1 MSVPISRGNLK
12 LFAIFFS
19 MTLWLSAGVRS
30 EVEDWYVQNFEN
42 KAMFLKI
49 PIRGQRQILHV
60 RATSPVLDPAS
71 ANLPLLFKVGD
82 QVRITE
88 VNFRDDSVRF
98 KIASTDLGQESEI
111 HFQFPQQLSQD
122 FSQQPTFDLTLL
134 ATFTE
139 GLSYTD
145 IESAKEE
152 FIKSQFDQFIQQLA
166 HSNNTSAEVVRS
178 TLGETFPEHQLL
190 QEEANSL
197 KSKLQ
202 RVEQTLEQT
211 LDESQAG
218 QEVQSQLARFQE
230 ELDQTRIDLSAVQ
243 GERDDLLEE
252 IKSAE
257 KRTDDFRKSAEE
269 YEQQMN
275 SLVENLNLKTSSAS
289 SLGAQVSVLN
299 DSIQT
304 LRQEQITRGRKLEEV
319 NTQLQELQVKN
330 RELSEDLKDAQ
341 DERQKVWDNLSVLTS
356 NRKSLEARYVA
367 SQEENEQLQNAAVLS
382 DSLHLERRLERRE
395 EGTFQLADLYLL
407 SQHIATLEMQVPPY
421 SGTVNPV
428 RFSMHSPDM
437 VKFSEEERKIYEVL
451 GEPLK
456 IETSWQ
462 SSSNDLKFLLLN
474 TEAIQT
480 VGPRETVEWPWL
492 FQGEISQPEQAS
504 LITSLVSPEGRETFI
519 GSQDVTVNPGHVMAR
534 IQQSI
539 SPLSLLAGAVLTMAV
554 LGLVFGIRGRS
565 RSTANK
571 QTVRRDQVIQKKL

>member
-1 MSVPISRGNLK
+1 MSVPMSRGNLK

-60 RATSPVLDPAS
+60 RATNPVLDPAS

-166 HSNNTSAEVVRS
+166 RSNNSSAEVVRS

-202 RVEQTLEQT
+202 RVEQTL

-257 KRTDDFRKSAEE
+257 KRTDDFRKSTEE

-299 DSIQT
+299 DSIET

-341 DERQKVWDNLSVLTS
+341 DEWQKVWDNLSVLTS

-407 SQHIATLEMQVPPY
+407 SQHIATLEMQVPPIR
-421 SGTVNPV
+421 V
-428 RFSMHSPDM
+428 RYIRCVF
-437 VKFSEEERKIYEVL
+437 RC
-451 GEPLK
+451 
-456 IETSWQ
+456 T
-462 SSSNDLKFLLLN
+462 
-474 TEAIQT
+474 
-480 VGPRETVEWPWL
+480 R
-492 FQGEISQPEQAS
+492 
-504 LITSLVSPEGRETFI
+504 
-519 GSQDVTVNPGHVMAR
+519 
-534 IQQSI
+534 
-539 SPLSLLAGAVLTMAV
+539 LTW
-554 LGLVFGIRGRS
+554 
-565 RSTANK
+565 
-571 QTVRRDQVIQKKL
+571 

>member
-1 MSVPISRGNLK
+1 MSVPMSRGKLK
-12 LFAIFFS
+12 LFAIVFS
-19 MTLWLSAGVRS
+19 MTLWLSAGVRR
-30 EVEDWYVQNFEN
+30 EIENWYVQNFEN

-49 PIRGQRQILHV
+49 PVRGKRQVFHV
-60 RATSPVLDPAS
+60 KATSPILDPAS

-88 VNFRDDSVRF
+88 VNFRNDVVRF
-98 KIASTDLGQESEI
+98 KIASIDLSQESEI
-111 HFQFPQQLSQD
+111 LFQFPQQLSQD
-122 FSQQPTFDLTLL
+122 FRQQPSFDATLL

-145 IESAKEE
+145 VESAKEE

-166 HSNNTSAEVVRS
+166 RSNNTSAEFVRS
-178 TLGETFPEHQLL
+178 TLGEKFPEYQLL
-190 QEEANSL
+190 QEEADSL
-197 KSKLQ
+197 KSRLQ
-202 RVEQTLEQT
+202 RVEQTL
-211 LDESQAG
+211 LDENLAG
-218 QEVQSQLARFQE
+218 REVQSQLARFQE
-230 ELDQTRIDLSAVQ
+230 DLDQTRIELSGVQ

-252 IKSAE
+252 IKSARE
-257 KRTDDFRKSAEE
+257 RTDDFRKSAEE
-269 YEQQMN
+269 YEQQMTA
-275 SLVENLNLKTSSAS
+275 LVENLNLKTSSAS

-319 NTQLQELQVKN
+319 NTQLEELQVKN
-330 RELSEDLKDAQ
+330 RELSEDLKKAQ

-367 SQEENEQLQNAAVLS
+367 SQEENEKLQNAALLS
-382 DSLHLERRLERRE
+382 SSLHLERRIERRE

-407 SQHIATLEMQVPPY
+407 SQHLATLEMQVPPY
-421 SGTVNPV
+421 SGTVHPV
-428 RFSMHSPDM
+428 RFSMKSPDM
-437 VKFSEEERKIYEVL
+437 VKFSEEEREIYEVL

-474 TEAIQT
+474 KEAIQT

-504 LITSLVSPEGRETFI
+504 LITYLVSSEGREIFL
-519 GSQDVTVNPGHVMAR
+519 GSQDVTVNPGQMMAR
-534 IQQSI
+534 LQQAI
-539 SPLSLLAGAVLTMAV
+539 SPLSLLAGAVLAIAV
-554 LGLVFGIRGRS
+554 LGLVFGFRGHS
-565 RSTANK
+565 RSPASK
-571 QTVRRDQVIQKKL
+571 QALRRDLVTQKKL